1 MIDRETVERIVE
13 AAEITDVVQDF
24 VNLKKRGANYLGLC
38 PFHNEKTPSFTVS
51 PSKGIFKCFGCGKG
65 GNSINFIMEHEHL
78 SYPEALRF
86 LAKKYNIEIKE
97 KELSAEEVEERNLRD
112 SLLIVTKFANKYFI
126 NQLHHHEEGRAVGL
140 SYLKERGIRE
150 DMITKFELGYSL
162 EKWEDFTQEAL
173 KNGYKIEYLEK
184 SGLTIKKTD
193 RQFDRFRNRL
203 MFPIHSLSGNVL
215 GFGGRILK
223 KDEKQPKYVNSPETE
238 IYHKSKVLYGMYQAK
253 QAITS
258 REKCY
263 LVEGYTDVIAFHQ
276 AGIENVVASSGTA
289 LSEEQVRLIKRF
301 TSNIT
306 LIFDG
311 DEAGLRASLRGIDM
325 ILEQGMNVK
334 ILMLPEGE
342 DPDSFSKKQNAS
354 DLQKYIQNKEED
366 FITFKTKLLTKDAVG
381 DPVKK
386 ANLITD
392 IVRSISMI
400 PDGITRSVYIKNCS
414 GIMDI
419 DEKVLYSETNK
430 IREKR
435 ARQKYRQNKVADEKE
450 RKSNQGLTTVPS
462 FIEEVY
468 SETQEK
474 EIVRLLLNYG
484 DMELYTYKEDK
495 YSEPQVITVA
505 QYIIKEIL
513 NDELEFKNL
522 VYKQIFE
529 EYLDILNKGSHP
541 DRNHFIYHSNE
552 NISILAADL
561 LGPGYE
567 LSEFFKKRSGVLVE
581 TEDMKLKLLVP
592 EAIIAYKRK
601 ILEKAQKDKVK
612 ELKDAQENGLTEEQ
626 LNELQKE
633 YQAITYAINEI
644 SKDRGWVV
652 FR

>member
-65 GNSINFIMEHEHL
+65 GNAINFIMEHEHL
-78 SYPEALRF
+78 SYPEALRY

-97 KELSAEEVEERNLRD
+97 KELSAEEIEERNLRD
-112 SLLIVTKFANKYFI
+112 SLLIVNKFANKYFVDK
-126 NQLHHHEEGRAVGL
+126 LHSHEEGRAVGL
-140 SYLKERGIRE
+140 SYLRERGIRD
-150 DMITKFELGYSL
+150 DMVEKFELGYSL
-162 EKWEDFTQEAL
+162 DSWDALTKEAQ
-173 KNGYKIEYLEK
+173 KNGYKLQYLEK
-184 SGLTIKKTD
+184 CGLTINKQD
-193 RQFDRFRNRL
+193 RYYDRFRNRI
-203 MFPIHSLSGNVL
+203 MFPIHSLSGNVI

-223 KDEKQPKYVNSPETE
+223 QNEKSAKYVNSPESE
-238 IYHKSKVLYGMYQAK
+238 IYHKSRILYGLYQAK
-253 QAITS
+253 KAVAQKD
-258 REKCY
+258 KCY

-276 AGIENVVASSGTA
+276 AGIENVVASSGTS
-289 LSEEQVRLIKRF
+289 LTEEQIRLIKRF
-301 TSNIT
+301 TPNIT
-306 LIFDG
+306 IIYDG
-311 DEAGLRASLRGIDM
+311 DTAGLKASLRGIDL

-342 DPDSFSKKQNAS
+342 DPDSFSKKYNAS
-354 DLQKYIQNKEED
+354 DFQKYIAENEED
-366 FITFKTKLLTKDAVG
+366 FITFKTKLLSKEAEN
-381 DPVKK
+381 DPVNK
-386 ANLITD
+386 ANLISD

-419 DEKVLYSETNK
+419 DESILYDETNK
-430 IREKR
+430 IRTRR
-435 ARQKYRQNKVADEKE
+435 ARQKQQQKKVSEERE
-450 RKSNQGLTTVPS
+450 RKNNQSLTSVPS

-468 SETQEK
+468 SEVQEK

-484 DMELYTYKEDK
+484 DKELFTYKEDK
-495 YSEPQVITVA
+495 YSEPRVETVA

-529 EYLDILNKGSHP
+529 EYLEFLNKGSHP
-541 DRNHFIYHSNE
+541 ERSYFTYHSNKQ
-552 NISILAADL
+552 ISELAAHM

-567 LSEFFKKRSGVLVE
+567 ISDFFRKRSGVLVE

-592 EAIIAYKRK
+592 ESIIAYKRK

-612 ELKDAQENGLTEEQ
+612 ELKQAEEKGADSGE
-626 LNELQKE
+626 LNRIQQE
-633 YQAITYAINEI
+633 YQAITLAINEI

-652 FR
+652 FN